1 MKKIKKKILVSGMN
15 GVIAYELISF
25 LKTKFYVIGIDSNKH
40 GVGKSI
46 CDEFYVCPVGT
57 SKSFINFLNKI
68 SNKVDHIFLYVDEE
82 LQNVSVT
89 NNLNLKTTNKIII
102 SPKKTIQICVNKN
115 YFYDFFIN
123 TDVLI
128 PKKSQ
133 KGASIAK
140 PIHGRGSRNINIINK
155 KIDLEYF
162 NKSKKYIVQKFISG
176 KEFTIDCVYDSTC
189 NLISFIPRERIVT
202 NGVSIVGKIHQK
214 NKFIKFINNISK
226 YLIFKGPINIQVI
239 IENKTKNIY
248 LIEINPRLS
257 GGIIFSIKSGFNPID
272 LYLDKFNKKEL
283 ININNKNYKFGRV
296 YSRYFKTLKI

>member
-1 MKKIKKKILVSGMN
+1 MKKKILVSGMN

-25 LKTKFYVIGIDSNKH
+25 LKKKFHVIGIDSNKY
-40 GVGKSI
+40 GLGKSI
-46 CDEFYVCPVGT
+46 CDEFYVCPIGS

-68 SNKVDHIFLYVDEE
+68 SNKVDYIFLYVDEE
-82 LQNVSVT
+82 LLNVSVT
-89 NNLNLKTTNKIII
+89 NNLNIKTIKKIII

-115 YFYDFFIN
+115 HFYDFFIN
-123 TDVLI
+123 TNILI

-133 KGASIAK
+133 KGPSIAK
-140 PIHGRGSRNINIINK
+140 PIYGRGSRNINIINK

-189 NLISFIPRERIVT
+189 KLISFIPRERIIT

-214 NKFIKFINNISK
+214 KKFSKFINNLSK
-226 YLIFKGPINIQVI
+226 YLTFKGPINVQVI
-239 IENKTKNIY
+239 IENKTKDIY

-272 LYLDKFNKKEL
+272 LYLNKFNNKKM
-283 ININNKNYKFGRV
+283 INVSNKNYKYGRV
-296 YSRYFKTLKI
+296 YSRYFMSLII